1 MCVCDLT
8 EPVGLSQ
15 PTVSH
20 HMKLLVEAGLVTR
33 EQRGKWAYYQPQPTR
48 SPLPRGRSSPDAR
61 VPVPADG
68 RVRLARGREHLPSRD
83 RHRARHLR
91 SCAARE
97 LGRVHHLQTL
107 RAEPGSPRLRR
118 SGQRMGCRGP
128 HLNADRLCGVVE
140 HSIYI
145 HPDAAGQGVGSR
157 LLAAFLAVADH
168 AGIWTVQSSIF
179 PENTASLRLH
189 ERAGFRTVGRRE
201 RIARMDYGPHAGR
214 WRDTILVE
222 RRTPADPAGSHA
234 EVASS
239 VNMHTHTCPSDLSTR
254 IFTPN
259 RLQDS

>member
-1 MCVCDLT
+1 MPESRFRPMVESDWPEVASIYQAGIATGHATFEALPPANWAAFITCKRS
-8 EPVGLSQ
+8 ELS
-15 PTVSH
+15 
-20 HMKLLVEAGLVTR
+20 LVALD
-33 EQRGKWAYYQPQPTR
+33 
-48 SPLPRGRSSPDAR
+48 S
-61 VPVPADG
+61 
-68 RVRLARGREHLPSRD
+68 
-83 RHRARHLR
+83 
-91 SCAARE
+91 
-97 LGRVHHLQTL
+97 
-107 RAEPGSPRLRR
+107 
-118 SGQRMGCRGP
+118 
-128 HLNADRLCGVVE
+128 ADRVNEWVAAAPTSTRTAYAGVVE

-145 HPDAAGQGVGSR
+145 HPDAAGQSAGSR
-157 LLAAFLAVADH
+157 LLTAFLAVADH